1 MKTIPF
7 LALFAVLTLT
17 SSYVSTVIAT
27 PTQQTASL
35 VNGFE
40 HFRVHRQGNAVALSW
55 AVGTPDVV
63 AFTIERS
70 YDGEF
75 FEPINQMSCSG
86 SSVHKFNDEAV
97 YPGVISYRIVAL
109 HSDGSVEHSAVKS
122 LRIVQRR

>member
-27 PTQQTASL
+27 PTQKTASL
-35 VNGFE
+35 VNCFE
-40 HFRVHRQGNAVALSW
+40 HFRIHRQGNAVAMSW
-55 AVGTPDVV
+55 AVSVPDVV
-63 AFTIERS
+63 EFKIERS

-75 FEPINQMSCSG
+75 FEPISIMGCSG
-86 SSVHKFNDEAV
+86 SSVHKFNDETV
-97 YPGVISYRIVAL
+97 SPGVISYRIVAV
-109 HSDGSVEHSAVKS
+109 HSDGSMEHSAVKS